1 MIAPA
6 EGNHKQ
12 LILLCLLYHVEL
24 MLWGLPH
31 GLEDDTEMV
40 ADGELVIKLIAG
52 SCGFN
57 LCQNNLAQ
65 KLNKSNSY
73 TAYKALHNQCVI

>member
-6 EGNHKQ
+6 EGNHKR

-57 LCQNNLAQ
+57 LCQKQFGTEIKQ
-65 KLNKSNSY
+65 K
-73 TAYKALHNQCVI
+73 Q

>member
-1 MIAPA
+1 
-6 EGNHKQ
+6 
-12 LILLCLLYHVEL
+12 

-57 LCQNNLAQ
+57 LCQKQ
-65 KLNKSNSY
+65 IGTEIDWRQYVHS
-73 TAYKALHNQCVI
+73 T

>member
-1 MIAPA
+1 
-6 EGNHKQ
+6 
-12 LILLCLLYHVEL
+12 

-73 TAYKALHNQCVI
+73 TAYKALHNQCVIKTYESGTS